1 MMRCRTGTVPD
12 TACATV
18 PGLQRTAPQR
28 NQACA
33 DCVNL
38 SALLST
44 ARRRRR
50 IPRSPRPAPS
60 FASPTASRCLRN
72 STASSRAILDLRRHR
87 HGPIYVADS
96 GPSGRTRKPPFPWPN
111 GEIRMSALPPR
122 SLRSRDILP
131 LSLISCVLG
140 HLDPQRYLDTPS
152 IVLGLLSESR
162 TFTDYFVPASLALSH
177 VLLDPHE

>member
-50 IPRSPRPAPS
+50 TPRSPPPAPS
-60 FASPTASRCLRN
+60 FGLPTASCCLRN
-72 STASSRAILDLRRHR
+72 STASSRAIPRPTPAPARPDIRGRQRPFWSNPETALSLAERR
-87 HGPIYVADS
+87 
-96 GPSGRTRKPPFPWPN
+96 N
-111 GEIRMSALPPR
+111 EIRMSALPRR
-122 SLRSRDILP
+122 SLRSIYILP
-131 LSLISCVLG
+131 PPLISCVLG
-140 HLDPQRYLDTPS
+140 HLDTQRYLDTPS

-162 TFTDYFVPASLALSH
+162 TITD
-177 VLLDPHE
+177 